1 MMKKLSLLV
10 GLLLVFQLIVTA
22 GPVDTKKVS
31 ITLGAGV
38 RNFSE
43 SGFKDVYTGTAL
55 TYNVDLAV
63 KLFGSMEAFFH
74 TDYLTIDGELTFT
87 KEPTTLKIFPLEVGL
102 RYLVAMKKSEKQKI
116 YPYLGAGAGYY
127 MIKEENEIGN
137 LDEKRVGFF
146 FEGGI
151 RFYFTGAM
159 FLDVKLKNVMVKSE
173 NDTKMGGFSYMGGVG
188 FAF

>member
-10 GLLLVFQLIVTA
+10 GLLLVFQLLVTA

-43 SGFKDVYTGTAL
+43 SKFGDVYSGTAL
-55 TYNVDLAV
+55 TYSVDVAFKV
-63 KLFGSMEAFFH
+63 FGSMEAFLH
-74 TDYLTIDGELTFT
+74 TDYLSVDGELTYT

-102 RYLVAMKKSEKQKI
+102 RYLVPMKKSKNQKI

-127 MIKEENEIGN
+127 MIKEENVIDN
-137 LDEKRVGFF
+137 LDEKRIGFF
-146 FEGGI
+146 FEGGL
-151 RFYFTGAM
+151 RFYFTSSM
-159 FLDVKLKNVMVKSE
+159 FLDVKLKNIILKSE
-173 NDTKMGGFSYMGGVG
+173 SDVTMGGFSYMGGIG
-188 FAF
+188 FTF